1 LNPYRS
7 SQATGVYILDTVA
20 IHRKV
25 RRIPK
30 AKRRD
35 VTRAEYNILVDL
47 LNERGQ
53 ILAKMREDL
62 ETQFKRIA
70 QMQVQL
76 DEVRTAWT
84 TGRRTAN

>member
-1 LNPYRS
+1 MNPYRG
-7 SQATGVYILDTVA
+7 SQAAGVYILDIVA

-53 ILAKMREDL
+53 VIAKMRQDL

-84 TGRRTAN
+84 SIRRPAI

>member
-1 LNPYRS
+1 
-7 SQATGVYILDTVA
+7 VA

-35 VTRAEYNILVDL
+35 VTRAEYNSLVDL

-53 ILAKMREDL
+53 IIAKMRQDL

-76 DEVRTAWT
+76 DEVRAAWT
-84 TGRRTAN
+84 TRGRTAS

>member
-1 LNPYRS
+1 
-7 SQATGVYILDTVA
+7 VA
-20 IHRKV
+20 VHHKV

-35 VTRAEYNILVDL
+35 VTRAEYNALVDL

-53 ILAKMREDL
+53 IIAKMRQDL

-76 DEVRTAWT
+76 DELRAAWT
-84 TGRRTAN
+84 NARRTAS